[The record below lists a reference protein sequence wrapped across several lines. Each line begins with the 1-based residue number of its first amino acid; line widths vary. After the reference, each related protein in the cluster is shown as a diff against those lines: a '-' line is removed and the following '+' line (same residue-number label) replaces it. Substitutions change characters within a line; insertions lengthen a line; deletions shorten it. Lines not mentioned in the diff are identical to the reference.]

1 VQSGGLR
8 EQVIAAGRWA
18 AAGQQRLVHLCAA
31 LESSG
36 EWAFDGAATC
46 AHWIADALD
55 VEVCTARE
63 WLRIGR
69 ALDELPL
76 VDDAF
81 TNGRLS
87 YSKVRALT
95 RVVTPEHE
103 KELCA
108 VAERTP
114 AGRLPTALAAWLVGR
129 EAPGETERRQARARS
144 LHWWVEPDGMIVG
157 RFRLPAAAGAG
168 FAAAVDAVVMRQSP
182 VPTATE
188 RGADASAD
196 APVPPRVAE
205 WPTIAQ
211 QRADALME
219 VVEGGGVNIETEV
232 VLHVRGDGC
241 TLDDGTPIASSVV
254 ERIAPASFLRVL
266 LHDAEARPINASGR
280 RRHPTR
286 RQKRVVHERDR
297 GCVDCGA
304 TEFTEFDHEPPYEE
318 TRQTIVEEVHERC
331 WSCHRARQAEDARK
345 PSKRRSR
352 DRPASDAA

>member
-1 VQSGGLR
+1 VQGGLR
-8 EQVIAAGRWA
+8 EQVLAAGRWA
-18 AAGQQRLVHLCAA
+18 AAGQQRLVHVCAA
-31 LESSG
+31 LDSSG

-69 ALDELPL
+69 ALDELPV

-95 RVVTPEHE
+95 RVATPEHE
-103 KELCA
+103 EELCA

-114 AGRLPTALAAWLVGR
+114 AGRLPAALAAWLVRR
-129 EAPGETERRQARARS
+129 EEPGETERRQSRQRT

-168 FAAAVDAVVMRQSP
+168 FAAAVDAVVTRRDPRGTTM
-182 VPTATE
+182 TE
-188 RGADASAD
+188 SGADASAD
-196 APVPPRVAE
+196 APRSLRVAE

-211 QRADALME
+211 QRADAL
-219 VVEGGGVNIETEV
+219 VALVEGGGVDLVTEV
-232 VLHVRGDGC
+232 VLHVRADGC
-241 TLDDGTPIASSVV
+241 TLDDGTPIADSVV
-254 ERIAPASFLRVL
+254 ERLAPSSFLRAL
-266 LHDAEARPINASGR
+266 IHDAESRPINASGR
-280 RRHPTR
+280 RRHPSQ
-286 RQKRVVHERDR
+286 RQKRVVHERDG

-304 TEFTEFDHEPPYEE
+304 TDFTDFDHDPPYEE
-318 TRQTIVEEVHERC
+318 SQRTVVDELAERC
-331 WSCHRARQAEDARK
+331 WTCHRRRQASDARR

-352 DRPASDAA
+352 DRRDSDAA